1 MQEAA
6 AKYRRQWEEEHRQ
19 RQELEMANIRMARE
33 GLTLQEK
40 QRGLERECA
49 SLKQT
54 VAILEERC
62 KLKETTFVDVRKH
75 FWGRFSVL
83 SVCFCFQS
91 FGRVKHGNQA
101 GAKR

>member
-1 MQEAA
+1 VQEAA
-6 AKYRRQWEEEHRQ
+6 AKYQRQWEEEHQQ

-33 GLTLQEK
+33 GLALQEK

-62 KLKETTFVDVRKH
+62 KLKETTFVDVRSH
-75 FWGRFSVL
+75 SWGIFFDFSYAFV
-83 SVCFCFQS
+83 
-91 FGRVKHGNQA
+91 
-101 GAKR
+101 